1 MYLHASTGD
10 GDDDDDD
17 DDDDDW
23 RMWLYGLHFHGGDDM
38 VEKDGMP
45 AISSQDIGLERQ
57 TWEK

>member
-17 DDDDDW
+17 DDDS
-23 RMWLYGLHFHGGDDM
+23 RMWLYGLRFHGGDDM

>member
-10 GDDDDDD
+10 GDDDDDS
-17 DDDDDW
+17 
-23 RMWLYGLHFHGGDDM
+23 RMWLYGLQFHGGDDM

>member
-1 MYLHASTGD
+1 MYLHAST

-17 DDDDDW
+17 DDDS
-23 RMWLYGLHFHGGDDM
+23 RMWLYGLQFHGGDDM